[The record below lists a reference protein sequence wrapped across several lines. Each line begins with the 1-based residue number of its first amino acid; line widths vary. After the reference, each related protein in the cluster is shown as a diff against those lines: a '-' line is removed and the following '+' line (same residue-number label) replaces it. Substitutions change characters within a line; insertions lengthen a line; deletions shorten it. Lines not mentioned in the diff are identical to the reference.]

1 MSSIKIYLATS
12 NQHKAQ
18 ELRRMFET
26 EGLPVCVESAESL
39 GGMPE
44 CDENGD
50 TFEANARIKA
60 CALKA
65 IAPKDAY
72 ILADDSGIVV
82 DALGGRPG
90 IYSARYAGVSGTG
103 ADAAN
108 NEKLLKE
115 LAGVPEKER
124 TARFVCAL
132 KLLEPSGGEKTF
144 TGTFEG
150 VINHGAKGENG
161 FGYDPLF
168 FVPKK
173 NMTSAQLP
181 PDEKNQL
188 SHRGKAQRLLAE
200 YLKSIL

>member
-1 MSSIKIYLATS
+1 MKDIKIYIATS
-12 NQHKAQ
+12 NPHKAA
-18 ELRRMFET
+18 ELGRMFET
-26 EGLPVCVESAESL
+26 EGLPVRVEGAASL

-44 CDENGD
+44 CEENGD
-50 TFEANARIKA
+50 TFEANALIKA
-60 CALKA
+60 RALKA
-65 IAPKDAY
+65 VAPKDAY

-90 IYSARYAGVSGTG
+90 IYSARYAGVSGAG

-108 NEKLLKE
+108 NAKLLSE
-115 LAGVPEKER
+115 LAGVPDEKR

-132 KLLEPSGGEKTF
+132 KLLEPGGGEKTF

-150 VINHGAKGENG
+150 VINHGGKGENG

-168 FVPKK
+168 FVPEK
-173 NMTSAQLP
+173 NMTSAQLD
-181 PDEKNQL
+181 PDEKNLL

-200 YLKSIL
+200 YLKTIL